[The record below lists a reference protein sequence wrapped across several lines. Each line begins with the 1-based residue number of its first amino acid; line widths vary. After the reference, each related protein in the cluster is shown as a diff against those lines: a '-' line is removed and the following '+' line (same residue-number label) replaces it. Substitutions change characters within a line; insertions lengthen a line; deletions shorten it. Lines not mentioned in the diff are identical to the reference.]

1 LHTAE
6 QSKER
11 HIVAH
16 SLAGLD
22 YTGIGSRKT
31 PANILK
37 LMQKIGYRL
46 GSLGI
51 RLRSGGA
58 EGADSAFEA
67 GAKQAT
73 KEHQSPEPLIFLPYP
88 GFRGKSG
95 ITFAPNSQTWKEAT
109 RIIRDLHPAWGR
121 CSDFA
126 KKAHSRNAFQ
136 VLGSDLRTP
145 SQFLVF
151 YAEVRRGEIQGGT
164 KTAVVLAKKFQIPC
178 FNLFYSSTK
187 PELKAFLGIE

>member
-31 PANILK
+31 PGNILK
-37 LMQKIGYRL
+37 LMQAIGYRL

-67 GAKQAT
+67 GARWAIR
-73 KEHQSPEPLIFLPYP
+73 EHHCPEPLIFLPYP

-95 ITFAPNSQTWKEAT
+95 ISFAPNSQIQKEAT
-109 RIIRDLHPAWGR
+109 RIIRDLHPAWDR

-126 KKAHSRNAFQ
+126 KKAHTRNAFQ
-136 VLGSDLRTP
+136 VLGRDLRTP

-151 YAEVRRGEIQGGT
+151 YAEVSRGEIQGGT

-178 FNLFYSSTK
+178 FNLFYSSAK
-187 PELKAFLGIE
+187 PELKAFLRID

>member
-1 LHTAE
+1 
-6 QSKER
+6 
-11 HIVAH
+11 VAH

-31 PANILK
+31 PENVLK
-37 LMQKIGYRL
+37 LMQAIEFRL
-46 GSLGI
+46 GSLDI

-58 EGADSAFEA
+58 EGADSAFET
-67 GAKQAT
+67 GARRAN
-73 KEHQSPEPLIFLPYP
+73 KEHPGPEPLIFLPYP

-95 ITFAPNSQTWKEAT
+95 ITFAPNSQIQKEAT
-109 RIIRDLHPAWGR
+109 RIIRDIHPAWDL

-145 SQFLVF
+145 SHFLVF
-151 YAEVRRGEIQGGT
+151 YAEVSRGEIQGGT
-164 KTAVVLAKKFQIPC
+164 RTAVVLAQKFQIPC
-178 FNLFYSSTK
+178 FNLFYSSAK
-187 PELKAFLGIE
+187 SELKAFLEID